1 MEDKVIFDT
10 DIEDAPKIEV
20 PKTQKKA
27 NKQAKV
33 RVENNEDTETISCLR
48 NEKIKVQFI
57 KRNNGMPDN
66 HVLSGGM
73 AEGSKMTLVVP
84 KLNTGTFVNILTDA
98 EKNFLEEYMGLEY
111 NALSIYKKPD
121 EENFWND
128 ANSNGINKVV
138 LIKGDNYFDLSNP
151 QDYIKYKILLAN
163 KNIICPSLTALKE
176 TPKATYRF
184 VVIAEGEE
192 SRQAKNN
199 MNNTMLCYKEYG
211 KIEENIDLL
220 RMVVETLDGR
230 PTAPTVKLEFLQNK
244 CNTLIQSD
252 PKKFLSVI
260 TDPLLSTKALI
271 KLSIENGSIANRG
284 NYLYLRSDNT
294 PLCEQ
299 NEEPTLNFA
308 AKYLNAP
315 KHQDILFA
323 LQAKLNK

>member
-1 MEDKVIFDT
+1 MESKVIFDT
-10 DIEDAPKIEV
+10 DIEDAPKVEV

-27 NKQAKV
+27 KQVKI
-33 RVENNEDTETISCLR
+33 RVENTEDMGTISCLR

-57 KRNNGMPDN
+57 RRNNGMPDN

-84 KLNTGTFVNILTDA
+84 RLNTGTFVNVLTDA

-163 KNIICPSLTALKE
+163 KNIICPSLTTLKE

-184 VVIAEGEE
+184 VIIAEGEE
-192 SRQAKNN
+192 SKQAKNN
-199 MNNTMLCYKEYG
+199 MNNTMRCYKEYG
-211 KIEENIDLL
+211 KIEGNIDLL
-220 RMVVETLDGR
+220 RMIVETLDGR

>member
-10 DIEDAPKIEV
+10 DIEDAPKVEV
-20 PKTQKKA
+20 HKTQKKA
-27 NKQAKV
+27 TKQAKV
-33 RVENNEDTETISCLR
+33 RVENNEDMGTISCLR
-48 NEKIKVQFI
+48 NEKIKVRFI

-84 KLNTGTFVNILTDA
+84 RLNTGTFVNVLTDA
-98 EKNFLEEYMGLEY
+98 EKSFLEEYMGLEY

-121 EENFWND
+121 DENFWND
-128 ANSNGINKVV
+128 ANANGINKVV

-184 VVIAEGEE
+184 VIIAEGEE
-192 SRQAKNN
+192 SKQAKTN
-199 MNNTMLCYKEYG
+199 MNNTMRCYKEYG

-220 RMVVETLDGR
+220 RMIVETIDGR
-230 PTAPTVKLEFLQNK
+230 PTAPSVKLEFLQNK
-244 CNTLIQSD
+244 CNTLIQND

-260 TDPLLSTKALI
+260 TDPLLSTKSLI

>member
-1 MEDKVIFDT
+1 MEDKIIFNT
-10 DIEDAPKIEV
+10 DIEDAPKVEV
-20 PKTQKKA
+20 PKTQKKV
-27 NKQAKV
+27 KQAKV
-33 RVENNEDTETISCLR
+33 RVENTEDIGTISCLR

-66 HVLSGGM
+66 HILSGGM
-73 AEGSKMTLVVP
+73 ADGAKVTLVVP
-84 KLNTGTFVNILTDA
+84 RLNTGTFVNVLTDA
-98 EKNFLEEYMGLEY
+98 EKSFLEEYMGLEY

-184 VVIAEGEE
+184 VIIAEGEE
-192 SRQAKNN
+192 SKQAKSN
-199 MNNTMLCYKEYG
+199 MNNTMMCYKEYG

-220 RMVVETLDGR
+220 RMIVETIDGR
-230 PTAPTVKLEFLQNK
+230 PTAPSVKLEFLQNK
-244 CNTLIQSD
+244 CNTLIQKD

-271 KLSIENGSIANRG
+271 TLSIENGSIANRG

>member
-1 MEDKVIFDT
+1 M
-10 DIEDAPKIEV
+10 
-20 PKTQKKA
+20 
-27 NKQAKV
+27 
-33 RVENNEDTETISCLR
+33 SCLR
-48 NEKIKVQFI
+48 NEKIKVSFI

-84 KLNTGTFVNILTDA
+84 RLNTGIFVNVLTDA
-98 EKNFLEEYMGLEY
+98 EKSFLEEYMGLEY

-128 ANSNGINKVV
+128 ANANGINKVV

-163 KNIICPSLTALKE
+163 KNIICPSLTTLKE

-184 VVIAEGEE
+184 VIIAEGEE
-192 SRQAKNN
+192 SKQAKTN

-220 RMVVETLDGR
+220 RMIVETLDGR
-230 PTAPTVKLEFLQNK
+230 PTAPSVKLEFLQNK
-244 CNTLIQSD
+244 CNSLIQKD